1 MRIPALICLG
11 GAPYPSPFGKN
22 PYRTVPKT
30 CDLFPASR
38 PVISNKNPN
47 ISNKMKWAQNIKNAK
62 GGKFHMSKKELKKIE
77 ELSSEIPIKRE
88 KAAKWIMKKGTENI
102 INEIGCLFVRV
113 DDMD

>member
-22 PYRTVPKT
+22 PYRAVPKT
-30 CDLFPASR
+30 CDFFPASL

-62 GGKFHMSKKELKKIE
+62 GGKFHMKKNNHRKKMHPNSAFRR
-77 ELSSEIPIKRE
+77 LRFLRQTSV
-88 KAAKWIMKKGTENI
+88 I
-102 INEIGCLFVRV
+102 I
-113 DDMD
+113 